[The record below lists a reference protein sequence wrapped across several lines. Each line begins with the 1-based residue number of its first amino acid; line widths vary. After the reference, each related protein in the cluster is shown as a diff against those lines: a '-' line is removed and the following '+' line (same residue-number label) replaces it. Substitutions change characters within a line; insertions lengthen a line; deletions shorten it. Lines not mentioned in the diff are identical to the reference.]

1 MIEVGTR
8 AIQASEIDAE
18 IQRAKEALVD
28 IETRYERERDGLEKW
43 VGPETSKHRLLTV
56 LNTRRNQERQPL
68 TAFLADAY
76 RT

>member
-43 VGPETSKHRLLTV
+43 VGPESSKHRLLTV
-56 LNTRRNQERQPL
+56 LNTRRNHERQPL